1 MRPSLIGTQLLVAG
15 VTACAFAV
23 PAFALDEI
31 YSPNVEYR
39 EMSLEYNGSRTFD
52 HHGDK
57 DDAQSHELAIEAG
70 LTPRLEVET
79 SAGFEKDP
87 DGSLKLSDME
97 LEGRYQFYEQGE
109 NWVDSG
115 ALMAYDFATQS
126 HDPDSVEAKL
136 LLQKDIDMTTT
147 TVNIGLEQT
156 VGKNSAHTGGPDY
169 VLLWNTRYRYSK
181 YFQPG
186 IELQSDFGQK
196 PRLNGFNDQEH
207 YIGPAAYGK
216 LFGDFKYQAAYL
228 VGVSDASADSAARV
242 LVEYE
247 MHF

>member
-1 MRPSLIGTQLLVAG
+1 MVFSSFYTRLFVAG
-15 VTACAFAV
+15 MACAFAA

-31 YSPNVEYR
+31 YSPNVEYH
-39 EMSLEYNGSRTFD
+39 EMSVEYNGSRTFD

-57 DDAQSHELAIEAG
+57 DDAQTHELTFEAG
-70 LTPRLEVET
+70 ITPRLEVEAST
-79 SAGFEKDP
+79 GFEKDP
-87 DGSLKLSDME
+87 DGSLKLDDLE
-97 LEGRYQFYEQGE
+97 LEGRYQFFEQGE
-109 NWVDSG
+109 NWVDTG
-115 ALMAYDFATQS
+115 ALVAYDFATQS

-147 TVNIGLEQT
+147 TVNIGFDQT
-156 VGKNSAHTGGPDY
+156 VGGDSAHTGGPDY

-186 IELQSDFGQK
+186 IELQSDFGQR
-196 PRLNGFNDQEH
+196 PHLNGFNEQEH

-216 LFGDFKYQAAYL
+216 LFGQLKYQAAYL
-228 VGVSDASADSAARV
+228 VGVSDAASDSAARV